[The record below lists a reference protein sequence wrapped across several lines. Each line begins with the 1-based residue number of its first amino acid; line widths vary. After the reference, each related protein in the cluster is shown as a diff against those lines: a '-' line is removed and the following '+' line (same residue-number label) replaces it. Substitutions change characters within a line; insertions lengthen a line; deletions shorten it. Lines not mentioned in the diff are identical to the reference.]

1 MKFSIDAVLLSN
13 AALLSTVHIQI
24 ALIIFFIA
32 VHVYVTERISKI

>member
-13 AALLSTVHIQI
+13 AVLLSAIHIQI

-32 VHVYVTERISKI
+32 VHVCVTERISKI